1 MTDALDAPVLA
12 FDVGGTKIAA
22 AIVSG
27 GELRRRAQL
36 PTPRT
41 GRGEDIVSA
50 IAALAE
56 NLPRAAAAGVAI
68 TGIVDGGELTA
79 LNPATLPI
87 EDHFPLAAR
96 LSERLGLP
104 MFLINDAQAA
114 GWAEYQCGSGR
125 GARAMAFVTVSTGI
139 GGALVLDG
147 RLQVGARGL
156 AGHIGHVGVD
166 KDGLLCGCGRRGCI
180 ERYASG
186 AAIAAFASE
195 QYQEAVDAQEVFRR
209 ASHGEP
215 LGSKI
220 LNGAANQISRVLVDC
235 IAMID
240 LDCVVV
246 GGGVGLA
253 PGFIDRIRAG
263 IDMAPG
269 IFRRPVLAARFGA
282 DAGLIGVARLVD
294 EREFQP

>member
-1 MTDALDAPVLA
+1 VTETFDTPILA

-22 AIVSG
+22 AIVAG
-27 GELRRRAQL
+27 KQVRRRAQL

-41 GRGEDIVSA
+41 GRGDDIVSA

-56 NLPRAAAAGVAI
+56 NLPRAAAVGLAV
-68 TGIVDGGELTA
+68 TGIVDSGELTA

-104 MFLINDAQAA
+104 TLLINDAQAA
-114 GWAEYQCGSGR
+114 GWAEYQYGSGR

-139 GGALVLDG
+139 GGAFVLDG

-156 AGHIGHVGVD
+156 AGHIGHVVID
-166 KDGLLCGCGRRGCI
+166 DEGLLCGCGRHGCI

-195 QYQEAVDAQEVFRR
+195 QYNEAMDAQEVFRR
-209 ASHGEP
+209 ASRGEP
-215 LGSKI
+215 FASNI
-220 LNGAANQISRVLVDC
+220 LNRAARQIGRILIDC
-235 IAMID
+235 IATLD

-246 GGGVGLA
+246 GGGIGLA

-263 IDMAPG
+263 VDMAPE
-269 IFRRPVLAARFGA
+269 IFRRPVLAAKFGA

-294 EREFQP
+294 EREFQS

>member
-1 MTDALDAPVLA
+1 VTDALDAPVLA

-27 GELRRRAQL
+27 SEVRRRVQL

-41 GRGEDIVSA
+41 GRGDDIVSA

-56 NLPRAAAAGVAI
+56 SLPRAAAVGVAI
-68 TGIVDGGELTA
+68 TGIVNSGELTA

-104 MFLINDAQAA
+104 ALLINDAQAA
-114 GWAEYQCGSGR
+114 GWAEYQYGSGL

-139 GGALVLDG
+139 GGAFVLDG
-147 RLQVGARGL
+147 KLQVGARGL
-156 AGHIGHVGVD
+156 AGHIGHVVID
-166 KDGLLCGCGRRGCI
+166 NEGLLCGCGRHGCI
-180 ERYASG
+180 ERNASG

-195 QYQEAVDAQEVFRR
+195 QYNEAVDAQEVFRR
-209 ASHGEP
+209 ASRGEP
-215 LGSKI
+215 VGSAI
-220 LNGAANQISRVLVDC
+220 LNRAATQISRILIDC
-235 IAMID
+235 IAMLD

-253 PGFIDRIRAG
+253 PGFIDRISAG
-263 IDMAPG
+263 VDMAPE

-282 DAGLIGVARLVD
+282 DAGLIGVARLVA
-294 EREFQP
+294 EGKFQP